1 PVRPPGSHQ
10 AGPLHLDGDRA
21 RCLRGPGVHHPQT
34 VREPDGAAPGLRGRH
49 RRCMGGERHGAGHPR
64 LRALAAGRGG
74 RLCPQLHGVLRLGGH
89 LGHGRARLYAPSEG
103 GRSHRARGAAHVQ
116 GGIAVTASRVR
127 VAAVLVLS
135 IAACRAES
143 HPGPTGGVEPPL
155 TSPAAIP
162 EAPVSGTIGGAPFV
176 ARSAR
181 YVADR
186 RVGYQRT
193 DIQLS
198 AGAAESACGP
208 VVPANAPSVWIRL
221 EGSAAIEA
229 QELRPGPG
237 AGGPGAPP
245 WAGGGRPGVG
255 ALSGLGGGRLGRRRQ
270 RQRHPVG
277 PRAGPGRARSRG
289 TGGLLSGRREELRL
303 RIVRRAELPSSN
315 RPGRSRRDGARGD
328 HSQVP
333 PADARCGVASGYAG
347 RGRRAALTSPA
358 TEERAPASLRSARSA
373 RYADAL
379 AYGSAWTTATSN
391 SLPVP

>member
-1 PVRPPGSHQ
+1 
-10 AGPLHLDGDRA
+10 
-21 RCLRGPGVHHPQT
+21 
-34 VREPDGAAPGLRGRH
+34 
-49 RRCMGGERHGAGHPR
+49 
-64 LRALAAGRGG
+64 
-74 RLCPQLHGVLRLGGH
+74 
-89 LGHGRARLYAPSEG
+89 
-103 GRSHRARGAAHVQ
+103 
-116 GGIAVTASRVR
+116 VTASRVR

-237 AGGPGAPP
+237 AGGPWSVHYQVFGEDG
-245 WAGGGRPGVG
+245 WVGVG
-255 ALSGLGGGRLGRRRQ
+255 NGSAILSVRELGLDGRVR
-270 RQRHPVG
+270 
-277 PRAGPGRARSRG
+277 
-289 TGGLLSGRREELRL
+289 GGLAVCFPDAAKSCVSGSFVAPSCPPRIDQAVRGAMAPEEIPAKYLQPMRD
-303 RIVRRAELPSSN
+303 AALPQGMS
-315 RPGRSRRDGARGD
+315 DA
-328 HSQVP
+328 
-333 PADARCGVASGYAG
+333 ADAPR
-347 RGRRAALTSPA
+347 
-358 TEERAPASLRSARSA
+358 
-373 RYADAL
+373 
-379 AYGSAWTTATSN
+379 
-391 SLPVP
+391 